1 MAVSSAGSLGALRLR
16 WTVPAWSTMATW
28 ERLRW
33 TSMPTYTP
41 IAGLLP
47 CARRSPKPRA
57 VGLSRRRGP
66 DLHSV
71 TPQPGRMA
79 RPGAAARLRLA
90 GDGEVGGGAARPVG
104 AGTVALAE
112 AVALQWLLGTGEEA
126 LDVLAEGGAVLEA
139 VPGAAADHP
148 GVGGSGQ
155 GRDDELV
162 VGGQLVLADPAA
174 SLLEPREG
182 GEAPREVSARAGL
195 VVVVQLAAAVLGI
208 EVAVGL
214 GVVGGDLEAAPV
226 QVEDAIER
234 PLEVVPDWQRR
245 HGPAGRRL
253 VVVILAARD
262 PQSDQPG
269 EQPRQP
275 RPAGPH
281 HPVGVQGLPIHRDR
295 GAPQVAARPSLPT
308 NRPRALGD
316 REPGEHLDRRASVQ
330 RAGGRLQQPVGQVAG
345 IQARVQG
352 GDLGGREALDR
363 DALRAQRGLAVVGEA
378 AAIFVLLDE
387 PHHARLDQQRRAGL
401 LLELV
406 GDDDAEDPRADD
418 DRVLAHRPA
427 RARFPGSPQRLLTHH
442 PPWPNGHKRSGPW
455 THPPAR
461 PSPSTQ
467 GGSHTRRTPAG
478 GYPGTV
484 NTTV

>member
-126 LDVLAEGGAVLEA
+126 LDVLAEGG
-139 VPGAAADHP
+139 
-148 GVGGSGQ
+148 
-155 GRDDELV
+155 
-162 VGGQLVLADPAA
+162 
-174 SLLEPREG
+174 
-182 GEAPREVSARAGL
+182 EAPREVSARAGL

-295 GAPQVAARPSLPT
+295 GAPQVAGRPSLPT
-308 NRPRALGD
+308 NRPRTLGD

-363 DALRAQRGLAVVGEA
+363 DALRAQRGLAVVG
-378 AAIFVLLDE
+378 
-387 PHHARLDQQRRAGL
+387 
-401 LLELV
+401 
-406 GDDDAEDPRADD
+406 
-418 DRVLAHRPA
+418 
-427 RARFPGSPQRLLTHH
+427 
-442 PPWPNGHKRSGPW
+442 
-455 THPPAR
+455 
-461 PSPSTQ
+461 
-467 GGSHTRRTPAG
+467 
-478 GYPGTV
+478 
-484 NTTV
+484 

>member
-126 LDVLAEGGAVLEA
+126 LDVLAEGGDVLEA

-155 GRDDELV
+155 GRDDEL
-162 VGGQLVLADPAA
+162 
-174 SLLEPREG
+174 
-182 GEAPREVSARAGL
+182 
-195 VVVVQLAAAVLGI
+195 
-208 EVAVGL
+208 
-214 GVVGGDLEAAPV
+214 VVGGDLEAAPV

-269 EQPRQP
+269 EQPRQ
-275 RPAGPH
+275 
-281 HPVGVQGLPIHRDR
+281 
-295 GAPQVAARPSLPT
+295 
-308 NRPRALGD
+308 
-316 REPGEHLDRRASVQ
+316 
-330 RAGGRLQQPVGQVAG
+330 
-345 IQARVQG
+345 
-352 GDLGGREALDR
+352 
-363 DALRAQRGLAVVGEA
+363 
-378 AAIFVLLDE
+378 
-387 PHHARLDQQRRAGL
+387 
-401 LLELV
+401 
-406 GDDDAEDPRADD
+406 
-418 DRVLAHRPA
+418 
-427 RARFPGSPQRLLTHH
+427 
-442 PPWPNGHKRSGPW
+442 
-455 THPPAR
+455 
-461 PSPSTQ
+461 
-467 GGSHTRRTPAG
+467 
-478 GYPGTV
+478 
-484 NTTV
+484 

>member
-182 GEAPREVSARAGL
+182 WPRCGCPARGCRAG
-195 VVVVQLAAAVLGI
+195 
-208 EVAVGL
+208 
-214 GVVGGDLEAAPV
+214 
-226 QVEDAIER
+226 
-234 PLEVVPDWQRR
+234 
-245 HGPAGRRL
+245 
-253 VVVILAARD
+253 
-262 PQSDQPG
+262 
-269 EQPRQP
+269 
-275 RPAGPH
+275 
-281 HPVGVQGLPIHRDR
+281 DR
-295 GAPQVAARPSLPT
+295 SRG
-308 NRPRALGD
+308 RPR
-316 REPGEHLDRRASVQ
+316 RR
-330 RAGGRLQQPVGQVAG
+330 RGR
-345 IQARVQG
+345 
-352 GDLGGREALDR
+352 
-363 DALRAQRGLAVVGEA
+363 
-378 AAIFVLLDE
+378 
-387 PHHARLDQQRRAGL
+387 
-401 LLELV
+401 
-406 GDDDAEDPRADD
+406 
-418 DRVLAHRPA
+418 
-427 RARFPGSPQRLLTHH
+427 S
-442 PPWPNGHKRSGPW
+442 
-455 THPPAR
+455 
-461 PSPSTQ
+461 
-467 GGSHTRRTPAG
+467 
-478 GYPGTV
+478 
-484 NTTV
+484 